1 MNFTFLTV
9 GKLSKGYLKEGC
21 DDFLKR
27 LKAFGQIN
35 MIEVPEV
42 ALKNPSPAH
51 IEAAKEKESQNIM
64 QKCPP
69 GFLILCDLD
78 GTQFTSEA
86 FAQKISHVFTYQE
99 SHLIFVIGGSHGVS
113 QTLKEKA
120 QLRWSFSSLTF
131 PYQLA
136 RLVLLEQV
144 YRALTILNH
153 HPYHK

>member
-1 MNFTFLTV
+1 MNITFLTV
-9 GKLSKGYLKEGC
+9 GKLSKKYLKEGC

-27 LKAFGQIN
+27 LQAFGNIH

-42 ALKNPSPAH
+42 ALKNPSLAQ
-51 IEAAKEKESQNIM
+51 IEAAKDKESQALM
-64 QKCPP
+64 QKCPQ
-69 GFLILCDLD
+69 GYLILCDLE

-86 FAQKISHVFTYQE
+86 FAQKLSHVFTYQE

-113 QTLKEKA
+113 QAFKDKA
-120 QLRWSFSSLTF
+120 QLRWSFSPLTF
-131 PYQLA
+131 PHQLA

-144 YRALTILNH
+144 YRALTILHH